1 MIDAGTIVS
10 AIAMFLRVIG
20 FLLIVRALTSWFPD
34 LQRYQ
39 IVQLLYDITDPIIQ
53 PLRRLI
59 PPVGFLDLSV
69 MIAVMFLFV
78 IAQALESAV

>member
-1 MIDAGTIVS
+1 MIDAAFIVNV
-10 AIAMFLRVIG
+10 IATMLQVVG
-20 FLLIVRALTSWFPD
+20 FLLVARALLSWFPD

-59 PPVGFLDLSV
+59 PPIGFLDLSV
-69 MIAVMFLFV
+69 MIAVIFLFT
-78 IAQALESAV
+78 IAEALRSAV